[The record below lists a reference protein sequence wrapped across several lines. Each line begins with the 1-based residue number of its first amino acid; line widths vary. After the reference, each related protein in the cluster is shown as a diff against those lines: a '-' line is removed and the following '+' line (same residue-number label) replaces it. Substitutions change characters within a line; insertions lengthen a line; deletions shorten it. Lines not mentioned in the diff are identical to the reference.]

1 MQIMNDVIM
10 RMLNLEKNNKIL
22 QLIKLNISEYSWRI
36 GDNSNHFFSKEVN
49 FDKKLDL
56 IAITP
61 ENTEKIAC
69 IWLKAASDG
78 IIIIQIRSID
88 GEKLDSTGF
97 DTIINCFIE
106 DCIKRINVCSDVNIE
121 MDVTNDF
128 PIKLD
133 IF

>member
-1 MQIMNDVIM
+1 MIKM
-10 RMLNLEKNNKIL
+10 RMLNLDRNIKIL
-22 QLIKLNISEYSWRI
+22 QLIKLNISDYSWRI

-49 FDKKLDL
+49 FDKEMDL
-56 IAITP
+56 IAVSP
-61 ENTEKIAC
+61 ENIDNIAC

-88 GEKLDSTGF
+88 GEKLDSISF
-97 DTIINCFIE
+97 DSIINCFIE
-106 DCIKRINVCSDVNIE
+106 DCIKRIEVCTDVNIE

-133 IF
+133 VF